1 MVARPDPS
9 SPASFYT
16 SLQAVCDAVDTA
28 ASRIA
33 DLQQALAN
41 TQDAVNAEA
50 RARQAAD
57 TGLAQ
62 DRANGDQAEG
72 RARQDGI
79 NAEANARNDAIATA
93 IQPIRRAISDLGD
106 SLREALNAETTAR
119 TSGDAAEQKA
129 RSDAIQAQAQALADA
144 VSDLEALI
152 NSGGAKQ
159 DKALSDA
166 VTALQSL
173 IAGQRFDL
181 LSAAGRP
188 GTAPLRYT
196 FTANP
201 AILGG
206 PRPLLPFLPPQM
218 LATGDNGPVVRVSGP
233 GIVAARDAYPLE
245 PGRLYRSRYV
255 VQRRSNPADPTGD
268 AVVCGILYLDQSL
281 RVLGAVVPVRTYPS
295 LVTANGRQECEA
307 LIARSAG
314 LGAAFQA
321 PPSARFIVPIVAM
334 YGPDALTD
342 VEVLSVEDVTGAFVL
357 APPIANFEARLA
369 ALESADLMARLQ
381 VLESEAGTPSKLT
394 FGSKGDAAY
403 AVIPAGVQV
412 VELLGRKFAGDGGGG
427 RYVRTSAQLAADADS
442 FVCDGAVFVREVV
455 ASDVVA
461 GMLESG
467 YETWMA
473 SLPTE
478 PPPGSGKRWNNNGI
492 PAVTP

>member
-1 MVARPDPS
+1 
-9 SPASFYT
+9 
-16 SLQAVCDAVDTA
+16 
-28 ASRIA
+28 
-33 DLQQALAN
+33 
-41 TQDAVNAEA
+41 
-50 RARQAAD
+50 
-57 TGLAQ
+57 
-62 DRANGDQAEG
+62 
-72 RARQDGI
+72 
-79 NAEANARNDAIATA
+79 
-93 IQPIRRAISDLGD
+93 
-106 SLREALNAETTAR
+106 
-119 TSGDAAEQKA
+119 
-129 RSDAIQAQAQALADA
+129 
-144 VSDLEALI
+144 
-152 NSGGAKQ
+152 
-159 DKALSDA
+159 
-166 VTALQSL
+166 
-173 IAGQRFDL
+173 
-181 LSAAGRP
+181 
-188 GTAPLRYT
+188 
-196 FTANP
+196 
-201 AILGG
+201 
-206 PRPLLPFLPPQM
+206 
-218 LATGDNGPVVRVSGP
+218 
-233 GIVAARDAYPLE
+233 
-245 PGRLYRSRYV
+245 
-255 VQRRSNPADPTGD
+255 
-268 AVVCGILYLDQSL
+268 
-281 RVLGAVVPVRTYPS
+281 
-295 LVTANGRQECEA
+295 
-307 LIARSAG
+307 
-314 LGAAFQA
+314 
-321 PPSARFIVPIVAM
+321 VPIVAM